1 MLSSGLIAYEGS
13 LNAHGIPDWIARDGD
28 QRFEVDEV
36 MDHAAALV
44 ETAQREYAQNPNA
57 DLSGLRIVV
66 EHAGPRG

>member
-28 QRFEVDEV
+28 QRFELDEV

-44 ETAQREYAQNPNA
+44 ETAQREYAKNENA
-57 DLSGLRIVV
+57 DTTGLRLHV
-66 EHAGPRG
+66 EHVGPRD